1 MELRETE
8 TETAKLTWMREDCE
22 NVKWGWEG
30 GEREERPR
38 LECVEAKDARA
49 RKKEQSVSLSGPT
62 AKCLPH
68 YAMIL
73 GSVVTWDTHT
83 EDTHTPHTHMSHTH
97 MARQSDNDNEEG
109 MKWQR
114 SRCLVVSLSRRL
126 SGDLFTFKFSEL
138 DDVTSEGTAKG
149 AQGREGIP
157 QQVGDFCIR
166 VVAMRRKRQSTEK
179 VSPRLVF
186 SRLASSSSSF
196 FLWPYEILEKFTKR

>member
-49 RKKEQSVSLSGPT
+49 RKKEQSVSLSGAT

-83 EDTHTPHTHMSHTH
+83 QDTHTPHHTH
-97 MARQSDNDNEEG
+97 TWCTHT
-109 MKWQR
+109 WQDR
-114 SRCLVVSLSRRL
+114 ATTTTRKAWNGNALVVSLSRRL

-138 DDVTSEGTAKG
+138 DDVTSEGTARGRKG
-149 AQGREGIP
+149 GREGIP